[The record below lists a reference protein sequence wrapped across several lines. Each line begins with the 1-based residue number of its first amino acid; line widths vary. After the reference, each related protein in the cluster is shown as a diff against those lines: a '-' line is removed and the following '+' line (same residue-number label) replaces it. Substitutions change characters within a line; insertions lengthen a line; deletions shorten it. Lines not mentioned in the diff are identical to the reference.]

1 MIEKIKLKNIGKLF
15 PIIGI
20 IIFIYIITDI
30 GIEKIGSAFSSIPLE
45 YFLLALLLFIPR
57 WLLSSYKWYFI
68 SKKQKMDF
76 KLFFLSKIFLITLF
90 LGSIT
95 PGAIGLHL
103 RIYYLKTKSKASLE
117 KCLTNSLIESG
128 LSLITG
134 LLIAFI
140 GSIILIELYPELPII
155 ILPFFIF
162 YLSVFIVLL
171 EKRGGNKLFNILIR
185 PFIPERY
192 KTTIDKSVE
201 SLYQDIPK
209 IKDMLIP
216 FLIEIIVWIFAA
228 IQVYIIAQAFLIN
241 ITFYEFIL
249 ISIISVV
256 ISNILPISIGGL
268 GIREGAFVF
277 LLSKFGVQSEIA
289 FVISISGFFVKIL
302 IPGLIGLI
310 ISFRK
315 KMIQ

>member
-20 IIFIYIITDI
+20 IIFIYIINDI

-95 PGAIGLHL
+95 PGAIGLHI

-185 PFIPERY
+185 RFIPERY

-289 FVISISGFFVKIL
+289 FVISISGFLVKIL

>member
-30 GIEKIGSAFSSIPLE
+30 GIEKIGSAFSLIPVE

-277 LLSKFGVQSEIA
+277 LLSKFGVQSEVA
-289 FVISISGFFVKIL
+289 FVISISGFLVKIL

>member
-171 EKRGGNKLFNILIR
+171 EKRGGSKLFNILIR

-192 KTTIDKSVE
+192 KTSIDKSVE

-209 IKDMLIP
+209 LKDMLIP
-216 FLIEIIVWIFAA
+216 FLIDIIVWIFAA

-277 LLSKFGVQSEIA
+277 LLSKFGVQSEVA
-289 FVISISGFFVKIL
+289 FVISISGFLVKIL
-302 IPGLIGLI
+302 IPGLIGLV

-315 KMIQ
+315 KLIQ

>member
-277 LLSKFGVQSEIA
+277 LLSKFGVQSEVA
-289 FVISISGFFVKIL
+289 FVISISGFLVKIL

>member
-171 EKRGGNKLFNILIR
+171 EKRGGSKLFNILIR

-192 KTTIDKSVE
+192 KTSIDKSVE

-277 LLSKFGVQSEIA
+277 LLSKFGVQSEVA
-289 FVISISGFFVKIL
+289 FVISISGFLVKIL

>member
-20 IIFIYIITDI
+20 IIFIYIINDI

-95 PGAIGLHL
+95 PGAIGLHI

-171 EKRGGNKLFNILIR
+171 EKRGGSKLFNILIR

-192 KTTIDKSVE
+192 KTSIDKSVE

-277 LLSKFGVQSEIA
+277 LLSKFGVQSEVA
-289 FVISISGFFVKIL
+289 FVISISGFLVKIL